1 MKTTFLFPAIILFS
15 CMTSFGQSG
24 MNGYVPYPG
33 YVPPM
38 PGYGGPYNIPNHGGT
53 NTGGTYNPPNNGGG
67 TYLNRQYYNNYPLN
81 TTTIPNDTPNYNQR
95 FYQRQSRK
103 NKVK

>member
-1 MKTTFLFPAIILFS
+1 LRYRDMKTTFLFPAIILFS

-53 NTGGTYNPPNNGGG
+53 NTGGTLIIFPITEEAP
-67 TYLNRQYYNNYPLN
+67 
-81 TTTIPNDTPNYNQR
+81 I
-95 FYQRQSRK
+95 
-103 NKVK
+103 